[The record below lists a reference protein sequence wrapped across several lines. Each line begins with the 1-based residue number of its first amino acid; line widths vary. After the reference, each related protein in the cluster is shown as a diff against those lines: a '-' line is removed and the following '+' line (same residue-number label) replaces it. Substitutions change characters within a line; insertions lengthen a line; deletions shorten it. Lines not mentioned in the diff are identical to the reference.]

1 MDKNSL
7 GLAGEY
13 YVLAQLTQRGM
24 VATLTLSNTKG
35 VDILVTNQDINKLY
49 KVEVKT
55 TDRKPIV
62 EKLFGKKPFYY
73 WIMGEKHE
81 KIVDKNL
88 FYVFVNLQGENSL
101 PKFFVVPSRY
111 VARYVRWQHK
121 HWLKSRK
128 KKGKSTTMRKF
139 RIEADDTKYLNN
151 WSVFGRVK

>member
-13 YVLAQLTQRGM
+13 YVLAQLSERGM

-55 TDRKPIV
+55 TNRKPIV
-62 EKLFGKKPFYY
+62 EKLFGNKPFYY

-111 VARYVRWQHK
+111 VARYVKWQHE
-121 HWLKSRK
+121 HWLKSRMK
-128 KKGKSTTMRKF
+128 KVDPTNMRKF
-139 RIEADDTKYLNN
+139 RIEADDEKYLNN
-151 WSVFGRVK
+151 WSVFKK